1 MGGVLGVVAPL
12 SHMVSEVGTFDG
24 AVKVFMGLVISF

>member
-1 MGGVLGVVAPL
+1 MVAPL

-24 AVKVFMGLVISF
+24 AVKVFMGLVISSF

>member
-1 MGGVLGVVAPL
+1 MVAPL

-24 AVKVFMGLVISF
+24 AVKVFMGLVISSV